1 MFGCWIHR
9 CRHTQ
14 RRWMA
19 RLLLQQVLM
28 QCWVLVPE
36 NVAGRCGCSCVWETF
51 EQIVPKLAGVALIS
65 PPSWPSPPLVLRPP
79 LPADSFPKPGFVR
92 RRMNPFEQPSTARLR
107 GAVGD
112 QSPSGR
118 SSKVALQIGPAL
130 RADAHAREAV
140 AHPRRRSHSG
150 LWSPAG
156 EGSQVGGL
164 RSSAS

>member
-1 MFGCWIHR
+1 MPPHSAPLDGS
-9 CRHTQ
+9 
-14 RRWMA
+14 A
-19 RLLLQQVLM
+19 
-28 QCWVLVPE
+28 
-36 NVAGRCGCSCVWETF
+36 
-51 EQIVPKLAGVALIS
+51 VALVS
-65 PPSWPSPPLVLRPP
+65 LDAVLGFGPQERGGPMRMQLRVGNVGADRAKARGRGFDLPALWPSPPLVLRPP

-118 SSKVALQIGPAL
+118 SSKVALQIDPAL
-130 RADAHAREAV
+130 RADARSPEAA